1 MGMMTI
7 WFTGFLTGIIMTVVS
22 LAVALLMD
30 AKRKDKT

>member
-1 MGMMTI
+1 MSAMMI
-7 WFTGFLTGIIMTVVS
+7 WFTGFFVGIGMTVVS